1 MQVRPLFSLSVA
13 AIAAVSLASPL
24 AAAQRNGAIAQDFK
38 LTDVNGQTVQLS
50 QFRGKPVIL
59 EWHNPG
65 CPFVSKHYGSGNMQ
79 ATQKAARDQGAIW
92 LTINSGAKG
101 KQGHMTGAEA
111 KALIARQGIQSTNY
125 LLDARGLVGKAY
137 GARTTPHMYIIDG
150 SGALVYQG
158 GIDDRPTANPA
169 DIKDARNHV
178 LAALKEMKSGKQ
190 DQRCPVAAL
199 RLLDQIW
206 VLTGGKWQD

>member
-1 MQVRPLFSLSVA
+1 MQVSPLFSLSVA
-13 AIAAVSLASPL
+13 AMAAVSLASPL
-24 AAAQRNGAIAQDFK
+24 AAAQKNGAIAQDFK

-50 QFRGKPVIL
+50 QFRGKTVIL

-79 ATQKAARDQGAIW
+79 ATQKAAREQGAIW
-92 LTINSGAKG
+92 LTINSGAEG

-111 KALIARQGIQSTNY
+111 KALIARQRIQSTDY
-125 LLDARGLVGKAY
+125 LLDPKGLVGKAY

-150 SGALVYQG
+150 SGILVYQG
-158 GIDDRPTANPA
+158 GIDDRPTANTA

-178 LAALKEMKSGKQ
+178 LAALKEMRSGNKIS
-190 DQRCPVAAL
+190 VAQS
-199 RLLDQIW
+199 RPYGCS
-206 VLTGGKWQD
+206 VKYGS

>member
-24 AAAQRNGAIAQDFK
+24 AAAQRNGSIAQDFK

-178 LAALKEMKSGKQ
+178 LAALKEMKSGNKIS
-190 DQRCPVAAL
+190 VAQS
-199 RLLDQIW
+199 RPYGCSIKY
-206 VLTGGKWQD
+206 GS